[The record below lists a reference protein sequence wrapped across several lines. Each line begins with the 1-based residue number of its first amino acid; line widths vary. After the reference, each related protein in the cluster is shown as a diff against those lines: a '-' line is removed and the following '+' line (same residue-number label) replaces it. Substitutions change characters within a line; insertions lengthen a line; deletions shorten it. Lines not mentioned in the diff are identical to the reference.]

1 MRVFWVLIGLVAILA
16 VSAIGYTFMRQ
27 GRTMDSLAQATAA
40 QVKAAE
46 QEARLAA
53 EVAAT
58 AAENEALR
66 AAPPET
72 AKAQPTPPVPE
83 APAGVAPASAPEASP
98 VTLPPATEPVVKPD
112 AAAPVP
118 DPAIAATPA
127 PTPAATPTTAQGPT
141 TPSGPIAD
149 PAKIGEYEVAP
160 GTVEHK
166 PDGSL
171 FVDGKYVVKGAG
183 TPEDPFQV
191 SWEQL
196 TSAADSFDPQSGK
209 KRIPQRVAML
219 HDKHVRISGYIS
231 FPLMV
236 EEPREC
242 LAMLNQWDGCC
253 IGVPPTPYDA
263 LEVTLA
269 KPASGNNR
277 YAIAGN
283 VTGVFQ
289 VKPYVMGNWLVGLY
303 MLNRSKLEGT
313 DFGGPAGN

>member
-1 MRVFWVLIGLVAILA
+1 MRVFWVLIGLVAIAA
-16 VSAIGYTFMRQ
+16 VSAIGYTFMQQR
-27 GRTMDSLAQATAA
+27 RAIDSLAEATAA

-46 QEARLAA
+46 QEAQLAA

-58 AAENEALR
+58 AAENESLR
-66 AAPPET
+66 NLPPEPT
-72 AKAQPTPPVPE
+72 KPQP
-83 APAGVAPASAPEASP
+83 SSSP
-98 VTLPPATEPVVKPD
+98 VTTEAPVAEVVPPAH
-112 AAAPVP
+112 APP
-118 DPAIAATPA
+118 T
-127 PTPAATPTTAQGPT
+127 TPAATNPTAEAPPPPGEVAPT
-141 TPSGPIAD
+141 PPAPANPGGIAPDVHAPAGPIAE
-149 PAKIGEYEVAP
+149 PAKIGEYDVAP
-160 GTVEHK
+160 GTVERK
-166 PDGSL
+166 ADGTL
-171 FVDGKYVVKGAG
+171 LIDGKYVVKGAG
-183 TPEDPFQV
+183 TPEDPYQV

-209 KRIPQRVAML
+209 KKIPQRIAML

-269 KPASGNNR
+269 KPATGNNR

>member
-1 MRVFWVLIGLVAILA
+1 MRVFWVLIGLFAILA
-16 VSAIGYTFMRQ
+16 VSAIGYTFTQQR
-27 GRTMDSLAQATAA
+27 RAMDSLAQATAA

-58 AAENEALR
+58 AEENEALR
-66 AAPPET
+66 AVPIEPAKPQPSPVANAVPAAEVAPPTHAPEPRT
-72 AKAQPTPPVPE
+72 AE
-83 APAGVAPASAPEASP
+83 APAPAAPPVATQPAASAPTTAPTSAP
-98 VTLPPATEPVVKPD
+98 TLAPAT
-112 AAAPVP
+112 AAG
-118 DPAIAATPA
+118 PA
-127 PTPAATPTTAQGPT
+127 GL
-141 TPSGPIAD
+141 IAD

-160 GTVEHK
+160 GTVERK
-166 PDGSL
+166 ADGTL
-171 FVDGKYVVKGAG
+171 LLDGKYVVKGAG
-183 TPEDPFQV
+183 TPDDPFQV

-209 KRIPQRVAML
+209 KKIPQRVAML

>member
-1 MRVFWVLIGLVAILA
+1 MRVFWLLIGLVAIMA
-16 VSAIGYTFMRQ
+16 VGAIGYTFTQQR
-27 GRTMDSLAQATAA
+27 RAMDSLAEATAA
-40 QVKAAE
+40 RVKAAE

-58 AAENEALR
+58 AEENEAMRAVPVEPAKPRPIATDAPAAAVVPPAAPTQTSPDTTNR
-66 AAPPET
+66 AAD
-72 AKAQPTPPVPE
+72 
-83 APAGVAPASAPEASP
+83 APAKPAPAVPTQPAPAP
-98 VTLPPATEPVVKPD
+98 
-112 AAAPVP
+112 AAAPA
-118 DPAIAATPA
+118 PATGTGNGTA
-127 PTPAATPTTAQGPT
+127 PTAGPA
-141 TPSGPIAD
+141 GPIAD

-160 GTVEHK
+160 GTIERK
-166 PDGSL
+166 ADGSL
-171 FVDGKYVVKGAG
+171 LVDGKYTVKGAG
-183 TPEDPFQV
+183 TPDDPFQV
-191 SWEQL
+191 SWEQF

-209 KRIPQRVAML
+209 KKIPQRVAML

-269 KPASGNNR
+269 KPATGNNR
-277 YAIAGN
+277 YAIAGH